1 MASGILSALQILG
14 RGLRLGL
21 SNTFPGDAGPPKL
34 QLQPQIFESQPNLD
48 NPQSQAKDQ
57 LC

>member
-14 RGLRLGL
+14 RGLGLGV

-34 QLQPQIFESQPNLD
+34 QLEPQIFESKPNLD
-48 NPQSQAKDQ
+48 NPQSQANNQ
-57 LC
+57 IC